1 MRRVVDRDDTDVNLF
16 PDVASHRAGPGQGEH
31 DRKHAQT
38 PAAHRTMI
46 PQRPGCA
53 GKAAQAEAE
62 AGASSAA
69 ACLRVFRFAVAV
81 TTRFLPFR
89 FAS

>member
-1 MRRVVDRDDTDVNLF
+1 VNLF
-16 PDVASHRAGPGQGEH
+16 PDVALYRAGPGQGEH

-53 GKAAQAEAE
+53 GKAAQAEA
-62 AGASSAA
+62 GASSAA